1 MPTIIKKK
9 PRGRQLSS
17 ARQRANAAPAA
28 CDQTA
33 GDTHYS
39 AVAAAQTTTDAGQM
53 APVTRRRMARS
64 VTNNAGGGQ
73 QVADTLSEDATP
85 ATNTDGGGHS
95 VSSSHQT
102 DAAPS
107 LTEEDAA
114 TLTVCARRRRG
125 WIKTRNVL
133 TNNAKAYAR
142 SRMGWRLDLP
152 ADEQARIRKEASD
165 LVDAIVDGEPSDH
178 PAATDVAEYVEPLRL
193 PIANL
198 EVNIKAASKAIE
210 NVVERL
216 PIAEWLDGI
225 RGAGYLA
232 VGLILS
238 ETGDLTRYANP
249 AKLWARMRLHVE
261 NGKAVKGG
269 VRRQVV
275 FLAGDCLVKAN
286 KDGKY
291 RAMYLAEKE
300 KQTPLTASKM
310 HAHRRAQRKM
320 EKEFLVD
327 LWKAWRPHH
336 GL

>member
-28 CDQTA
+28 SDPL
-33 GDTHYS
+33 GLDPLNVH
-39 AVAAAQTTTDAGQM
+39 VAAAQTTTDAGHCEDEYH
-53 APVTRRRMARS
+53 PHSARS
-64 VTNNAGGGQ
+64 VTNNAGG
-73 QVADTLSEDATP
+73 ATP

-165 LVDAIVDGEPSDH
+165 LVDAIVDGKPSNH

-216 PIAEWLDGI
+216 PIAKWLDGI